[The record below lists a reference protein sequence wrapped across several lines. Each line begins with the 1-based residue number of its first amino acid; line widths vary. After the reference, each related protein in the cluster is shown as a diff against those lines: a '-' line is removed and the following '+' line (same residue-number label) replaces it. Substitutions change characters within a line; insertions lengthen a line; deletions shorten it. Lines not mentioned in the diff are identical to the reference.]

1 MSMFFQPFPS
11 NSTGRNLFLLT
22 TTATLSPSSPAL
34 ENHRKFEYEKDF
46 AMHLEVQADTPRLL
60 LNLLRA
66 NDISLGKNLYAKKR
80 VVDSGPYVSTAFSF
94 SEAVYPCGSGLCLGP
109 GIWT

>member
-46 AMHLEVQADTPRLL
+46 AMHLEVQADTPRLVL
-60 LNLLRA
+60 IA
-66 NDISLGKNLYAKKR
+66 NDISLGKNLYAKNKFR
-80 VVDSGPYVSTAFSF
+80 FTLSQQKFSN
-94 SEAVYPCGSGLCLGP
+94 SD
-109 GIWT
+109 